1 MGRVPG
7 KSWLNRSKFACMLL
21 LVGGFPLIAGARP
34 CAAQSAS
41 ASDMAT
47 DSTYLARMNEGY
59 AAAAAGNQSAA
70 AEAFDRAA
78 QLAPDLPAPRVAA
91 GYALLAL
98 KQSNEAATRFEGALR
113 LDENQDIV
121 RRQLGYVYSG
131 AGRNRDAL
139 AQFTWLQARD
149 RASAQDL
156 QAIGNLNAVLGERT
170 VALAAFRMARSL
182 AAQLGDSAV
191 LRAARASIAILEA
204 PAFTAS
210 DAPGAWIDLY
220 LSPFYQQRFDNVVT
234 YGLAKAGVTS
244 GGWWRPSAY
253 ASVRVTRD
261 SKSVGGMQPVL
272 YADNSILPALGL
284 RVQPAGRWFTL
295 YAEAGAAYP
304 LVSAS
309 PRTWQRDLRAGVIG
323 AFANTHVLG
332 ASPNSLSLVSEGY
345 GDVTWYER
353 FDRNVIGYLQW
364 RESLRLIQGR
374 AGAVDV
380 FARGW
385 GAVDSRGTYYNRV
398 VEGGG
403 GVALHA
409 GANRRA
415 SLYIESL
422 SGHYLHER
430 STGLPERNYS
440 DFRVMFVTG
449 WSHTFPF
456 TAR

>member
-1 MGRVPG
+1 M
-7 KSWLNRSKFACMLL
+7 NRWKFAYMLL
-21 LVGGFPLIAGARP
+21 LAGGFPLVAGARP

-41 ASDMAT
+41 ASRAAS
-47 DSTYLARMNEGY
+47 DSIYLARMNEGY
-59 AAAAAGNQSAA
+59 AAAAAGNQAAA
-70 AEAFDRAA
+70 AEAFDQAA
-78 QLAPDLPAPRVAA
+78 LLSPDLSAPRVAA
-91 GYALLAL
+91 GYARLAL
-98 KQSNEAATRFEGALR
+98 KQFNEAATRFEAALR
-113 LDENQDIV
+113 LDENQDVV
-121 RRQLGYVYSG
+121 RRQLGYLYSSV
-131 AGRNRDAL
+131 GRNREAL
-139 AQFTWLQARD
+139 VEFTWLQTHD

-156 QAIGNLNAVLGERT
+156 QAIGNLNASLGERA
-170 VALAAFRMARSL
+170 VALAAFRTARSL
-182 AAQLGDSAV
+182 AAQIGDSAV
-191 LRAARASIAILEA
+191 LRASRASIAILEA

-210 DAPGAWIDLY
+210 AARGAWVDLY
-220 LSPFYQQRFDNVVT
+220 LSPFYQQRFDNVVS
-234 YGLAKAGVTS
+234 YGQARAGVTS

-272 YADNSILPALGL
+272 YADNSVLPALGI
-284 RVQPAGRWFTL
+284 RVQPGGRWFTL

-304 LVSAS
+304 LVSVT
-309 PRTWQRDLRAGVIG
+309 PRNWQRDLRAGVVG
-323 AFANTHVLG
+323 VFANTHSFG
-332 ASPNSLSLVSEGY
+332 ASPNSLALVSEVY
-345 GDVTWYER
+345 SDVAWYER

-374 AGAVDV
+374 IGAVDV

-385 GAVDSRGTYYNRV
+385 GALDSRGTYYNRV

-422 SGHYLHER
+422 GGHYLRER
-430 STGLPERNYS
+430 SAGLPERNYT

-456 TAR
+456 TTR